1 MNGSGGFFRSL
12 TLAAGAML
20 LAVAAQAAE
29 VTDVAGR
36 TVTVNTPVK
45 RIILGEGRQ
54 IYAIAP
60 LEKENPFEHV
70 VGWKDDMILYDPDAY
85 RKYLAKF
92 PALADMANFGSPYA
106 ADFSVEKAIAV
117 DADLVILNL
126 GEYMKAQETGIIEK
140 LEKAGIPVVFI
151 DFRQRPTQN
160 TVPSIQLLGRLL
172 GKEKEA
178 QAYNDFYLKQMR
190 LVYTRTV
197 NKPEDKKPLVFVE
210 RAAGYNPNKCCSTFG
225 SANLGRLV
233 EEAGGRNWGS
243 TMFSGFSGN
252 INPEQLFITDP
263 DIIIGTGANWS
274 EAVPDTTAV
283 LLGYEADMAMAQE
296 RMKALASRPGWETLR
311 AVKAKQ
317 FYSMYHQF
325 YNNPYHFVAVQAFAK
340 WFYPEDFKDI
350 DPNATMTELHDRF
363 LPISNE
369 GLFWAKL
376 Q

>member
-1 MNGSGGFFRSL
+1 MNGSGRFFRSL

-20 LAVAAQAAE
+20 LSVAAQAAD

-60 LEKENPFEHV
+60 LERENPFGHV

-92 PALADMANFGSPYA
+92 PALADMTNFGSPYA

-172 GKEKEA
+172 GREQEA
-178 QAYNDFYLKQMR
+178 QAFNDFYLKQMR

-197 NKPEDKKPLVFVE
+197 DKPEDKKPLVFVE

-243 TMFSGFSGN
+243 TMFTGFSGN
-252 INPEQLFITDP
+252 INPEQLFVTDP

-296 RMKALASRPGWETLR
+296 RMAALASRPGWETLK
-311 AVKAKQ
+311 AVKTKQ

-340 WFYPEDFKDI
+340 WFYPEDFRDI

-369 GLFWAKL
+369 GLFWAQL